1 MIDTRIDPVDR
12 INVLWFLPTHGDGH
26 YLGTSTG
33 GRAVDLPYLRQI
45 AQAADMLG
53 YYGVL
58 IPTGKSC
65 EDSWLVASALVPLTE
80 RLRFLVA
87 FRPGLQPPSLAARM
101 AATLDRLSN
110 GRVLINI
117 VTGGDPVENR
127 GDGLFLDHDERYRI
141 TGEFLDVY
149 RRLMDGQKVD
159 YEGRHIRVEGA
170 EILFPPVQEGGPPL
184 YFGGSSPAAVDVA
197 ATHID
202 KYLTWGE
209 PPAQVAEKLATVRAR
224 AATAGRRL
232 SYGIRLHVIVRET
245 SAEAWAAADRL
256 IGKLDDQ
263 TIASAQQIFSRMD
276 STGQQRMSALHGGRR
291 DKLEVSPNLWAG
303 VGLVRGGAGTALVG
317 NPEEVATR
325 IREYQALGIDS
336 FILSGYPH
344 LEESYR
350 FAELVMPLLAL
361 AHGPA
366 RREVRGTNTGPF
378 GETIA
383 GDRRPSAAAS

>member
-149 RRLMDGQKVD
+149 RRLMGGQKVD

-184 YFGGSSPAAVDVA
+184 WSDFADELRHLHLGAPWPEGRESVIARLRAAFERVAAEQREGAAVKATKGAAPLLRAPIRTAASASPAPDS
-197 ATHID
+197 
-202 KYLTWGE
+202 
-209 PPAQVAEKLATVRAR
+209 AR
-224 AATAGRRL
+224 ASSSNRPK
-232 SYGIRLHVIVRET
+232 S
-245 SAEAWAAADRL
+245 
-256 IGKLDDQ
+256 
-263 TIASAQQIFSRMD
+263 
-276 STGQQRMSALHGGRR
+276 
-291 DKLEVSPNLWAG
+291 
-303 VGLVRGGAGTALVG
+303 
-317 NPEEVATR
+317 
-325 IREYQALGIDS
+325 
-336 FILSGYPH
+336 
-344 LEESYR
+344 
-350 FAELVMPLLAL
+350 
-361 AHGPA
+361 
-366 RREVRGTNTGPF
+366 
-378 GETIA
+378 
-383 GDRRPSAAAS
+383 GDR